1 MRISDWSSDVCSS
14 DLPDDFADALNG
26 RIYTAML
33 RFAAV
38 GKAATAVTLRPLFA
52 NDSEARYGA
61 YLEDLVASPA
71 VKSAVSSL
79 AEQVSDFAAR
89 RMVRETIRQALDSL
103 HDDLDTP
110 IDAITGLVESAGWA
124 ASERRPVEA
133 IYDAGDMIGLAED
146 RIDRIDENPGAA
158 GLTNRLIEEMDEG
171 LGGVEKGTYNII
183 AGRPGMGKTSCA
195 SSLAIGFSI
204 AGHMGVYF
212 NAEMTAE
219 QQAIRLAADIAHAI
233 DRKSVV

>member
-1 MRISDWSSDVCSS
+1 
-14 DLPDDFADALNG
+14 
-26 RIYTAML
+26 ML

-110 IDAITGLVESAGWA
+110 IDAIRSE
-124 ASERRPVEA
+124 ERRV
-133 IYDAGDMIGLAED
+133 
-146 RIDRIDENPGAA
+146 
-158 GLTNRLIEEMDEG
+158 
-171 LGGVEKGTYNII
+171 
-183 AGRPGMGKTSCA
+183 GKECVSTCRSRW
-195 SSLAIGFSI
+195 SPY
-204 AGHMGVYF
+204 H
-212 NAEMTAE
+212 
-219 QQAIRLAADIAHAI
+219 
-233 DRKSVV
+233 

>member
-103 HDDLDTP
+103 HDDQ
-110 IDAITGLVESAGWA
+110 
-124 ASERRPVEA
+124 
-133 IYDAGDMIGLAED
+133 IGRATSRD
-146 RIDRIDENPGAA
+146 RVCQYVSD
-158 GLTNRLIEEMDEG
+158 
-171 LGGVEKGTYNII
+171 
-183 AGRPGMGKTSCA
+183 
-195 SSLAIGFSI
+195 
-204 AGHMGVYF
+204 
-212 NAEMTAE
+212 
-219 QQAIRLAADIAHAI
+219 
-233 DRKSVV
+233 SVVAVSLKKNTI

>member
-1 MRISDWSSDVCSS
+1 
-14 DLPDDFADALNG
+14 
-26 RIYTAML
+26 ML

-124 ASERRPVEA
+124 ASARRPVEA
-133 IYDAGDMIGLAED
+133 LYD
-146 RIDRIDENPGAA
+146 PGAILC
-158 GLTNRLIEEMDEG
+158 LT
-171 LGGVEKGTYNII
+171 
-183 AGRPGMGKTSCA
+183 
-195 SSLAIGFSI
+195 
-204 AGHMGVYF
+204 
-212 NAEMTAE
+212 
-219 QQAIRLAADIAHAI
+219 AAPIHPTTDTQIDIPP
-233 DRKSVV
+233 

>member
-1 MRISDWSSDVCSS
+1 MIRRPPRSTRTDT
-14 DLPDDFADALNG
+14 LFP
-26 RIYTAML
+26 YT
-33 RFAAV
+33 
-38 GKAATAVTLRPLFA
+38 TLFR
-52 NDSEARYGA
+52 SA

-133 IYDAGDMIGLAED
+133 IYDAGDMIGLSED

-158 GLTNRLIEEMDEG
+158 GLTNPLIEEMDEG
-171 LGGVEKGTYNII
+171 
-183 AGRPGMGKTSCA
+183 
-195 SSLAIGFSI
+195 
-204 AGHMGVYF
+204 
-212 NAEMTAE
+212 
-219 QQAIRLAADIAHAI
+219 
-233 DRKSVV
+233 DRKSTRLNSRH